1 MNRPKRKR
9 SKVPKRPP
17 RALPIRSTPSSDFVQ
32 DLHKRK
38 EILLSVHGRRSGRAF
53 TFPVWFVVQGE
64 TLWLLPV
71 RGKRTQWYKNIQIN
85 PTVEIRSGHL
95 RRTFAVHPVDHP
107 KTLAAVVAAFRKK
120 YTARNVARYYS
131 GIDVAVEVPLN
142 PRYSPV
148 TPA

>member
-1 MNRPKRKR
+1 MNRPQRKR
-9 SKVPKRPP
+9 PRVPKTPQ
-17 RALPIRSTPSSDFVQ
+17 RALPIRSTPSSHFTQ

-38 EILLSVHGRRSGRAF
+38 EILLSVQGRRSGRTF
-53 TFPVWFVVQGE
+53 TFPIWFVVQGE

-95 RRTFAVHPVDHP
+95 QRTFAVHPVDHP
-107 KTLAAVVAAFRKK
+107 KTVAAVVAAFRKK
-120 YTARNVARYYS
+120 YTARNVARYYN
-131 GIDVAVEVPLN
+131 GLDVAIELPLN

-148 TPA
+148 THA